1 MAKVV
6 GIFGFS
12 GDGKTTSTI
21 INPDGSIDLSPE
33 GYKGIDPK
41 SHGILNV
48 DMKSLPFPATLT
60 KQWCSE
66 NKNYRETCDIDM
78 IIRTLKAWAQ
88 DPNIK
93 SCSVDTIN
101 SYITYKEML
110 ERRKMTFDQWKDMAI
125 DVVDLINT
133 ANVILREDQICYI
146 FGHVEMITDVDGND
160 RKVLATSGKKLK
172 KVFPESMFPIVL
184 FTRVEPG
191 LEGENKYY
199 FETKANHSSGKT
211 PLGMF
216 KDFLIPNSLKLVDQT
231 IREYYDMK

>member
-21 INPDGSIDLSPE
+21 INPDGSIDLSAE

-41 SHGILNV
+41 SHGIL
-48 DMKSLPFPATLT
+48 
-60 KQWCSE
+60 
-66 NKNYRETCDIDM
+66 KNYRETCDIET
-78 IIRTLKAWAQ
+78 IIKTLKAWAQ

-101 SYITYKEML
+101 SYITFKEML
-110 ERRKMTFDQWKDMAI
+110 DRRKMSFDAWRDMAI
-125 DVVDLINT
+125 DIVDLINT
-133 ANVILREDQICYI
+133 ANVILRDDQICYI
-146 FGHVEMITDVDGND
+146 MGHVELITDIDGVD
-160 RKVLATSGKKLK
+160 RKALATSGKKLK
-172 KVFPESMFPIVL
+172 KIFPESMLPIVL
-184 FTRVEPG
+184 FTRIEPG
-191 LEGENKYY
+191 LEGDNKYY

>member
-1 MAKVV
+1 M
-6 GIFGFS
+6 
-12 GDGKTTSTI
+12 
-21 INPDGSIDLSPE
+21 SPE
-33 GYKGIDPK
+33 GYKGINPK
-41 SHGILNV
+41 NHGIINV
-48 DMKSLPFPATLT
+48 DQKALPFPAALT
-60 KQWCSE
+60 KQWCGA

-78 IIRTLKAWAQ
+78 IIKTLKVWAQ

-93 SCSVDTIN
+93 SCSIDTIN

-110 ERRKMTFDQWKDMAI
+110 ERRKMTFDQWRDMAI

-133 ANVILREDQICYI
+133 ANTILREDQICYI
-146 FGHVEMITDVDGND
+146 LGHVELITDVDGND
-160 RKVLATSGKKLK
+160 RKVLATSGRKLK

-191 LEGENKYY
+191 LDGDNKYY
-199 FETKANHSSGKT
+199 FETKANHSSGKS

-216 KDFLIPNSLKLVDQT
+216 DQFLIPNSLKLVDDT

>member
-1 MAKVV
+1 MSKVV

-41 SHGILNV
+41 SHGILNI
-48 DMKSLPFPATLT
+48 DMKALPFPAHI
-60 KQWCSE
+60 KNMWCKE
-66 NKNYRETCDIDM
+66 NRNYRETCDIDN
-78 IIRTLKAWAQ
+78 IIKTLRVWAA

-93 SCSVDTIN
+93 SCSIDTIN

-133 ANVILREDQICYI
+133 ANTVLRDDQICYI
-146 FGHVEMITDVDGND
+146 MGHVEMITDIDGND
-160 RKVLATSGKKLK
+160 RKVLATSGRKLK
-172 KVFPESMFPIVL
+172 KIFPESMFPIVL
-184 FTRVEPG
+184 FTRVEAG
-191 LEGENKYY
+191 LDGDNKYY
-199 FETKANHSSGKT
+199 FETKANHSSGKS
-211 PLGMF
+211 PIGMF
-216 KDFLIPNSLKLVDQT
+216 SDFLIPNSMALVDQK
-231 IREYYDMK
+231 IREYYGI